1 MKKFMITTD
10 SDSRKQYLK
19 PWIEVCQM
27 KINMLMLVTSKED
40 SLDVN
45 DDEDWEWPT
54 DPETDEPYNPW

>member
-10 SDSRKQYLK
+10 IDSRKQYLK

-45 DDEDWEWPT
+45 DDEDWEWPA

>member
-10 SDSRKQYLK
+10 SDSKKQYLK